1 MPVTL
6 VATGG
11 TIASVSAEE
20 GAATPKLTGEDLAE
34 AVPGLEALPSLE
46 VVEFS
51 NVPSAHFTVQ
61 QCGALVSLVRSLDAD
76 PDVQGIV
83 VTQGTDVLEESA
95 YFVDRCYGGTT
106 PVVFTGAMRPPDA
119 PSPDGPANLLGS
131 VRTALAARSEDVGTV
146 VCLNDRIHAAKEV
159 TKAHSMNPDAFRS
172 PEFGPLGTIDED
184 RVTWRRRPCRHG
196 PTLDPD
202 FDRLTE
208 NVHAVVAT
216 MAMPKGQIEAA
227 AGADGLC
234 LAATGAGHVPPGIVP
249 ALGSVVN
256 AGVPLIVTTRCAEG
270 RLARE
275 TYGFEGSE
283 ATLREL
289 GAYFSDRS
297 LPKTRVET
305 IVALAADALDEVFER
320 P

>member
-11 TIASVSAEE
+11 TIASVSA
-20 GAATPKLTGEDLAE
+20 GDGTAAPELTGEDLAE
-34 AVPGLEALPSLE
+34 AVPGLDALPPLE

-61 QCGALVSLVRSLDAD
+61 QCGALVSLVRSLDSD
-76 PDVQGIV
+76 PDVQGVI

-119 PSPDGPANLLGS
+119 PSPDGPVNLLGS
-131 VRTALAARSEDVGTV
+131 VRAALAARSEDLGTL
-146 VCLNDRIHAAKEV
+146 VCLNDRIHAAREV
-159 TKAHSMNPDAFRS
+159 AKTHSMNPDAFRS
-172 PEFGPLGTIDED
+172 PEFGPLGTIDEG
-184 RVTWRRRPCRHG
+184 RVSWRRRPWRRG
-196 PTLDPD
+196 PTLEPAV
-202 FDRLTE
+202 DRLTG

-216 MAMPKGQIEAA
+216 MDMPGTQIEAA
-227 AGADGLC
+227 TGADGLC

-249 ALGSVVN
+249 ALESVVG
-256 AGVPLIVTTRCAEG
+256 AGVPLVVTTRCAEG

-283 ATLREL
+283 ATLRDL
-289 GAYFSDRS
+289 DAYFSDRS
-297 LPKTRVET
+297 LPKTRIDT
-305 IVALAADALDEVFER
+305 ILALAADALDEVFDR